1 VLGIQTNL
9 ITLYSNN
16 LSAIATQAALIGGFS
31 FTAVLLSADVDGP
44 TKLVLAYFYYS
55 CFTICLV
62 TALFVLSQATIVGM
76 FGPTMAL
83 KGSTDEAV
91 KMAAD
96 KMMSQQYI
104 ILKAALIAITALFS
118 GACLLT
124 WAKYPK
130 GIAAITT
137 FIYLFTY
144 YCLVKLGMD
153 AYLTFVPNEGAS
165 FVELED
171 GNKGSI
177 VATSSSSNNYK
188 SVSSSQDGGSD
199 APQSSEAISGKG
211 YCSMLIYTYIHTC
224 MIQMIDRV
232 ADR

>member
-1 VLGIQTNL
+1 MYSIPISLQGVLGIQTNL

-16 LSAIATQAALIGGFS
+16 LSAIATQAALIGGFA
-31 FTAVLLSADVDGP
+31 FTAVLLDADVEGP
-44 TKLVLAYFYYS
+44 TKLVLAYFYYI

-96 KMMSQQYI
+96 KMMDQQYI
-104 ILKAALIAITALFS
+104 ILNASLTGITALFA

-130 GIAAITT
+130 GIATITT
-137 FIYLFTY
+137 LIYMITY
-144 YCLVKLGMD
+144 YCLVKYGMN

-171 GNKGSI
+171 GSKDGSN
-177 VATSSSSNNYK
+177 AGSSANSYK
-188 SVSSSQDGGSD
+188 VVSSQDGGSN
-199 APQSSEAISGKG
+199 APQSTDTISGKG
-211 YCSMLIYTYIHTC
+211 V
-224 MIQMIDRV
+224 IQC
-232 ADR
+232 

>member
-1 VLGIQTNL
+1 MLGIQTNL

-31 FTAVLLSADVDGP
+31 FTAVLLSADVEGP

-55 CFTICLV
+55 CFTVCLV

-96 KMMSQQYI
+96 KMMNQQYI

-118 GACLLT
+118 GACLLA

-144 YCLVKLGMD
+144 YYLVKLGMD

-171 GNKGSI
+171 GNKEYGSSI
-177 VATSSSSNNYK
+177 VAASSSNNNYK
-188 SVSSSQDGGSD
+188 SVSSSSQDGGSD
-199 APQSSEAISGKG
+199 APQSPDAISGKLG
-211 YCSMLIYTYIHTC
+211 ALFYVDACIYTHN
-224 MIQMIDRV
+224 MDDDR
-232 ADR
+232 